1 MRSWHFSSVAQSCPT
16 LQHHGLQHARPPCPS
31 PTPRIHPNPC
41 LLSWW
46 CHPTISSS
54 VMPFSSCSQS
64 FPASGSFLMSQLFAS
79 GGQTIGDSALASA
92 SVLQGWFPLGL
103 TGLISDLQFDLLA
116 VQGTLKSFPSPEIP
130 TNIPQSTCILGV
142 RSYMHSL
149 PLWVNLALILDIS
162 DWSSVKIRL
171 HPIRNSFILWGSFC
185 LLSLLEV
192 IWLGGQILT
201 RKLHCLVQK
210 NHEIYLHKKHS

>member
-1 MRSWHFSSVAQSCPT
+1 MWLNVIPWTAACRAS
-16 LQHHGLQHARPPCPS
+16 
-31 PTPRIHPNPC
+31 
-41 LLSWW
+41 LSF
-46 CHPTISSS
+46 TISQNLLKFMSGES
-54 VMPFSSCSQS
+54 AMLFNCLILCSPFSFCLQS
-64 FPASGSFLMSQLFAS
+64 LPASGSFLMSQLFAS